1 MSASASA
8 AMPARAPAIISL
20 AGRVC
25 GTDLAEMRFG
35 RRVVLFLID
44 FLSVEPY
51 FW

>member
-1 MSASASA
+1 MAEQLDSA

-35 RRVVLFLID
+35 RRAVLLLID
-44 FLSVEPY
+44 FL
-51 FW
+51 